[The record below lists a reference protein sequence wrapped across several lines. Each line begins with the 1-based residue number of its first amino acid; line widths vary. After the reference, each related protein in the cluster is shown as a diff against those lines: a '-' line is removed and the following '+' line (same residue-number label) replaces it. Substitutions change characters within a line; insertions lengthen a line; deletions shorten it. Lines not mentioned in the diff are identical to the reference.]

1 MRGSPGWYTPALAAA
16 EANNHATNNKS
27 RRRLLAKMAFA
38 YQEAGFEIGDFV
50 AFVIYPLTTTEP
62 PGEWAP
68 GIPLRSAIGWETAA
82 RNVLK

>member
-1 MRGSPGWYTPALAAA
+1 
-16 EANNHATNNKS
+16 
-27 RRRLLAKMAFA
+27 MAFA

-68 GIPLRSAIGWETAA
+68 GIPLRSAIGWEPAA
-82 RNVLK
+82 RNLLK

>member
-1 MRGSPGWYTPALAAA
+1 MREELKDAADFGWDIA
-16 EANNHATNNKS
+16 EPS
-27 RRRLLAKMAFA
+27 FDWRRLLAKMAFA

-68 GIPLRSAIGWETAA
+68 GIPLRSAIGWEPAA
-82 RNVLK
+82 RNLLK